1 MPRATVNVRVKGPF
15 RLEPYEDSLRKRRR
29 GEILHLALSF
39 VKTREDL
46 PRLGTFVKRAL
57 VLLGEKYA
65 AWNLKEDLIRPL
77 EEVLSHDEA
86 ELFFSPAAKE
96 IFCER
101 SIIPP
106 AREGKREVF
115 RPDRMVL
122 FEDRVVVVDFK
133 SEEPAPSLLEDYRAQ
148 VKNYAGLA
156 RELFGLPA
164 EGYLLFL
171 AGPRVEKVFGG

>member
-1 MPRATVNVRVKGPF
+1 MPRATVNVKVKGP
-15 RLEPYEDSLRKRRR
+15 LGLGPYEDSLRKRRR

-57 VLLGEKYA
+57 ALLGEKYS
-65 AWNLKEDLIRPL
+65 AWNLEEDLIRPL
-77 EEVLSHDEA
+77 EEVLSHDGT
-86 ELFFSPAAKE
+86 ELFFSPEAKE
-96 IFCER
+96 VFCER
-101 SIIPP
+101 SILLP
-106 AREGKREVF
+106 AKEGKREVF
-115 RPDRMVL
+115 RPDRMIV

-148 VKNYAGLA
+148 VKNYAELA
-156 RELFGLPA
+156 RELFGPPA